1 MPIKTLLTTLALAV
15 PLALQAAEKPK
26 VVDLVQVNG
35 TKVNNLDLA
44 IFSTQATGNQKA
56 DSPEQQAAILEELV
70 NIFMLAHSKEGKKLK
85 KHREVAAALKV
96 ANARLIAETLVRKKM
111 QDAKISEQAI
121 KTAYQEQ
128 YVKAPKIEY
137 KARHI
142 LLKTEKDAKDVITAL
157 KTGKDFA
164 ALAKEKSTGPSKT
177 VGGDLGWFNL
187 QQMVPPFSDAL
198 AKMTKNTYSQQPVKT
213 QYGWHVILLED
224 TRKMPTQK
232 LDQVRDKLI
241 QHLKA
246 QKVGEYIRN
255 IREKSNITIFA
266 KKPAQKAK

>member
-1 MPIKTLLTTLALAV
+1 MLIKTFFASLTLAL
-15 PLALQAAEKPK
+15 PLVLQAAETPR

-35 TKVNNLDLA
+35 TKINNLHLA
-44 IFSTQATGNQKA
+44 IFSTQATGKQKA
-56 DSPEQQAAILEELV
+56 DSPEQQAAMLEELV
-70 NIFMLAHSKEGKKLK
+70 NIFMLARSAEGKKLT
-85 KHREVAAALKV
+85 KHREIAAALKV
-96 ANARLIAETLVRKKM
+96 ANARLIAEALVRKKM
-111 QDAKISEQAI
+111 QDTEVSEQAI

-142 LLKTEKDAKDVITAL
+142 LLKTAEDAKAIIKTL

-164 ALAKEKSTGPSKT
+164 TLAKEKSTGPSKT

-187 QQMVPPFSDAL
+187 QQMVKPFSDAL
-198 AKMTKNTYSQQPVKT
+198 ATMNKNTYSREPVKT

-224 TRKMPTQK
+224 TRKLPKQQ

-246 QKVGEYIRN
+246 QKVGEYIRS
-255 IREKSNITIFA
+255 IRGKSKIRILAEKAST
-266 KKPAQKAK
+266 K